1 MPLLSID
8 DLSIGFRGP
17 LLLDGVSATIESGQR
32 IGLLGRN
39 GAGKTTLLRV
49 ASGALSAPGV
59 TLDSKPLKALT
70 PEGRARKFAFLNQ
83 SSELNFPFKCLEVL
97 HLGRIP
103 HRTSRRC
110 NERIVEEVINSLSL
124 DKLVDRIYTT
134 MSGGEKQRVQ
144 IGRILCQVWDNI
156 DSAFVFFDEP
166 TAELDLA
173 HQLRFFDTVKM
184 LAARGASISLVL
196 HDINLASRFSDE
208 LILLKSGKILAM
220 GSPRE
225 VVTRANIRDA
235 FSVQAEVHQLSC
247 RPIVQANSVM
257 KN

>member
-1 MPLLSID
+1 MTLQLREVSFRIDSKLLLSNINI
-8 DLSIGFRGP
+8 SIQPAKIVSFIGP
-17 LLLDGVSATIESGQR
+17 
-32 IGLLGRN
+32 N

-59 TLDSKPLKALT
+59 TLESKPLKALT

-83 SSELNFPFKCLEVL
+83 TSELNFPFKCLEVL

-235 FSVQAEVHQLSC
+235 FSVQAEVHHLSC
-247 RPIVQANSVM
+247 RPIVQANSVI
-257 KN
+257 KD

>member
-1 MPLLSID
+1 MTLQLREVSFRIDSKLLLSNINI
-8 DLSIGFRGP
+8 SIQPAKIVSFIGP
-17 LLLDGVSATIESGQR
+17 
-32 IGLLGRN
+32 N

-59 TLDSKPLKALT
+59 TLESKPLKVLT

-83 SSELNFPFKCLEVL
+83 TSELNFPFKCLEVL

-235 FSVQAEVHQLSC
+235 FSVQAEVHHLSC
-247 RPIVQANSVM
+247 RPIVQANSVI
-257 KN
+257 KD

>member
-1 MPLLSID
+1 MTLQLREVSFRIDSKLLLSNINI
-8 DLSIGFRGP
+8 SIQPAKIVSFIGP
-17 LLLDGVSATIESGQR
+17 
-32 IGLLGRN
+32 N

-235 FSVQAEVHQLSC
+235 FSVQAEVHHLSC
-247 RPIVQANSVM
+247 RPIVQANSVI
-257 KN
+257 KD

>member
-1 MPLLSID
+1 MNLQLREVSFRIDSKPLLSNINI
-8 DLSIGFRGP
+8 SIQPAKINSFIGP
-17 LLLDGVSATIESGQR
+17 
-32 IGLLGRN
+32 N

-59 TLDSKPLKALT
+59 TLDSKPLADLT
-70 PEGRARKFAFLNQ
+70 PEGRARKFALLNQ

-124 DKLVDRIYTT
+124 DNLVDRIYTT
-134 MSGGEKQRVQ
+134 LSGGEKQRVQ

-156 DSAFVFFDEP
+156 DSAFIFFDEP

-208 LILLKSGKILAM
+208 LILLKSGKTLAI

-235 FSVQAEVHQLSC
+235 FSVQAEVHHLSF
-247 RPIVQANSVM
+247 RPIVQANSVI
-257 KN
+257 KD

>member
-1 MPLLSID
+1 MTLQLREVSFRIDSKLLLSNINI
-8 DLSIGFRGP
+8 SIQPAKIFSFIGP
-17 LLLDGVSATIESGQR
+17 
-32 IGLLGRN
+32 N

-247 RPIVQANSVM
+247 RPIVQANSVI
-257 KN
+257 KG

>member
-1 MPLLSID
+1 MTLQLKEVSFRIDSKLLLSNINI
-8 DLSIGFRGP
+8 SIQPAKIFSFIGP
-17 LLLDGVSATIESGQR
+17 
-32 IGLLGRN
+32 N

-59 TLDSKPLKALT
+59 TLDSKPLEALT

-134 MSGGEKQRVQ
+134 MSGGRSSACKLAEFYARSG
-144 IGRILCQVWDNI
+144 IILI
-156 DSAFVFFDEP
+156 
-166 TAELDLA
+166 
-173 HQLRFFDTVKM
+173 
-184 LAARGASISLVL
+184 
-196 HDINLASRFSDE
+196 
-208 LILLKSGKILAM
+208 
-220 GSPRE
+220 
-225 VVTRANIRDA
+225 
-235 FSVQAEVHQLSC
+235 QLSFSLTSQL
-247 RPIVQANSVM
+247 PN
-257 KN
+257 

>member
-1 MPLLSID
+1 MTLQMREVSFRIDSKLLLSNINI
-8 DLSIGFRGP
+8 SIQPAKIVSFIGP
-17 LLLDGVSATIESGQR
+17 
-32 IGLLGRN
+32 N

-235 FSVQAEVHQLSC
+235 FSVQAEVHHLSC
-247 RPIVQANSVM
+247 RPIVQANSVI
-257 KN
+257 KD

>member
-1 MPLLSID
+1 MTLQMREVSFRIDSKLLLSNINI
-8 DLSIGFRGP
+8 SIQPAKIVSFIGP
-17 LLLDGVSATIESGQR
+17 
-32 IGLLGRN
+32 N

-110 NERIVEEVINSLSL
+110 NERIVDEVINSLSL
-124 DKLVDRIYTT
+124 DTLVDRIYTT

-184 LAARGASISLVL
+184 LAGRGASISLVL

-208 LILLKSGKILAM
+208 LILMKSGEILAM
-220 GSPRE
+220 GSPSQ

-235 FSVQAEVHQLSC
+235 FSVQAEVRHLSC
-247 RPIVQANSVM
+247 RPIVQANSVI
-257 KN
+257 KD

>member
-1 MPLLSID
+1 MTLQLREVSFRIDSKLLLSNINI
-8 DLSIGFRGP
+8 SIQPAKIVSVIGP
-17 LLLDGVSATIESGQR
+17 
-32 IGLLGRN
+32 N

-208 LILLKSGKILAM
+208 LILLKSGKILAV

-235 FSVQAEVHQLSC
+235 FSVQAEVHHLSC
-247 RPIVQANSVM
+247 RPIVQANSVI
-257 KN
+257 KD

>member
-1 MPLLSID
+1 MTLQLKEVSFRIDSKLLLSNINI
-8 DLSIGFRGP
+8 SIQPAKIVSFIGP
-17 LLLDGVSATIESGQR
+17 
-32 IGLLGRN
+32 N

-124 DKLVDRIYTT
+124 DTLVDRIYTT

-247 RPIVQANSVM
+247 RPIVQANSVI
-257 KN
+257 KG

>member
-1 MPLLSID
+1 MTLQLREVSFRIDSKLLLSNINI
-8 DLSIGFRGP
+8 SIQPAKIFSFIGP
-17 LLLDGVSATIESGQR
+17 
-32 IGLLGRN
+32 N

-103 HRTSRRC
+103 HRTSRRY

-144 IGRILCQVWDNI
+144 IGRILCQIWDNI

-208 LILLKSGKILAM
+208 LILLKSGKILAI
-220 GSPRE
+220 GSPCE

-247 RPIVQANSVM
+247 RPIVQANSVI
-257 KN
+257 KG

>member
-1 MPLLSID
+1 MTLQMREVSFRIDSKLLLSNINI
-8 DLSIGFRGP
+8 SIQPAKIFSFIGP
-17 LLLDGVSATIESGQR
+17 
-32 IGLLGRN
+32 N

-247 RPIVQANSVM
+247 RPIVQANSVI
-257 KN
+257 KG

>member
-1 MPLLSID
+1 MTLQLREVSFRIDSKLLLSNINI
-8 DLSIGFRGP
+8 SIQPAKIVSFIGP
-17 LLLDGVSATIESGQR
+17 
-32 IGLLGRN
+32 N
-39 GAGKTTLLRV
+39 GAGKTTLLRL

-208 LILLKSGKILAM
+208 LILLKSGKILAI

-235 FSVQAEVHQLSC
+235 FSVQAEVHHLSC
-247 RPIVQANSVM
+247 RPIVQANSVI
-257 KN
+257 KD

>member
-1 MPLLSID
+1 MTLQLKEVSFRIDSKLLLSNINI
-8 DLSIGFRGP
+8 SIQPAKIFSFIGP
-17 LLLDGVSATIESGQR
+17 
-32 IGLLGRN
+32 N

-103 HRTSRRC
+103 HRTSRRY

-247 RPIVQANSVM
+247 RPIVQANSVI
-257 KN
+257 KG

>member
-1 MPLLSID
+1 MTLQLKEVSFRIDSKLLLSNINI
-8 DLSIGFRGP
+8 SIQPAKIVSFIGP
-17 LLLDGVSATIESGQR
+17 
-32 IGLLGRN
+32 N

-247 RPIVQANSVM
+247 RPIVQANSVI
-257 KN
+257 KG

>member
-1 MPLLSID
+1 MTLQMREVSFRIDSKLLLSNINI
-8 DLSIGFRGP
+8 SIQPAKIFSFIGP
-17 LLLDGVSATIESGQR
+17 
-32 IGLLGRN
+32 N

-103 HRTSRRC
+103 HRTSRRY

-156 DSAFVFFDEP
+156 DSAFIFFDEP

-247 RPIVQANSVM
+247 RPIVQANSVI
-257 KN
+257 KG

>member
-1 MPLLSID
+1 MTLQLREVSFRIDSKPLLSNINI
-8 DLSIGFRGP
+8 SIQPAKINSFIGP
-17 LLLDGVSATIESGQR
+17 
-32 IGLLGRN
+32 N

-59 TLDSKPLKALT
+59 TLDSKPLTALT
-70 PEGRARKFAFLNQ
+70 LEGRARKFAFLNQ

-110 NERIVEEVINSLSL
+110 NERIVEEVINRLSL
-124 DKLVDRIYTT
+124 DKLVDRTYTT

-173 HQLRFFDTVKM
+173 HQLIFFDTVKM

-225 VVTRANIRDA
+225 VVTRAYIRDA
-235 FSVQAEVHQLSC
+235 FSVEAEVHHLSC
-247 RPIVQANSVM
+247 RPIVQSNSVV
-257 KN
+257 KD

>member
-1 MPLLSID
+1 MTLQLKEVSFRIDSKLLLSNINI
-8 DLSIGFRGP
+8 SIQPAKIFSFIGP
-17 LLLDGVSATIESGQR
+17 
-32 IGLLGRN
+32 N

-247 RPIVQANSVM
+247 RPIVQANSVI
-257 KN
+257 KG

>member
-1 MPLLSID
+1 MTLQLREVSFRIDSKLLLSNINI
-8 DLSIGFRGP
+8 SIQPAKIVSFIGP
-17 LLLDGVSATIESGQR
+17 
-32 IGLLGRN
+32 N

-59 TLDSKPLKALT
+59 TLDSKPLKAFT

-83 SSELNFPFKCLEVL
+83 SSELNFPFKCIEVL

-208 LILLKSGKILAM
+208 LILMKSGEILAM
-220 GSPRE
+220 GSPSQ

-235 FSVQAEVHQLSC
+235 FSVQAEVLHLAC
-247 RPIVQANSVM
+247 RPIVQANSVI
-257 KN
+257 KD

>member
-1 MPLLSID
+1 MTLQLREVSFRLDSKLLLSNINI
-8 DLSIGFRGP
+8 SIQPAKIVSFIGP
-17 LLLDGVSATIESGQR
+17 
-32 IGLLGRN
+32 N

-59 TLDSKPLKALT
+59 TLESKPLKALT

-83 SSELNFPFKCLEVL
+83 TSELNFPFKCLEVL

-110 NERIVEEVINSLSL
+110 NERIVEEVIDSLSL

-184 LAARGASISLVL
+184 LATRGASISLVL

-235 FSVQAEVHQLSC
+235 FSVQAEVHHLSC
-247 RPIVQANSVM
+247 RPIVQAKSVI
-257 KN
+257 KD

>member
-1 MPLLSID
+1 MTLQLKEVSFRIDSKLLLSNINI
-8 DLSIGFRGP
+8 SIQPAKIFSFIGP
-17 LLLDGVSATIESGQR
+17 
-32 IGLLGRN
+32 N

-196 HDINLASRFSDE
+196 HDVNLASRFSDE

-247 RPIVQANSVM
+247 RPIVQANSVI
-257 KN
+257 KG

>member
-1 MPLLSID
+1 MTLQLREVSFRIDSKLLLSNINI
-8 DLSIGFRGP
+8 SIQPAKIVSFIGP
-17 LLLDGVSATIESGQR
+17 
-32 IGLLGRN
+32 N

-208 LILLKSGKILAM
+208 LILLKSGKILAI

-235 FSVQAEVHQLSC
+235 FSVQAEVHHLSC
-247 RPIVQANSVM
+247 RPIVQANSVI
-257 KN
+257 KD